1 MARSD
6 EDGTTGRRTTVSHL
20 AHAEDAVQVIIT
32 EIIAVQEIIAASMA
46 TVRAKTAKE
55 RESMELMMK
64 R

>member
-1 MARSD
+1 ML
-6 EDGTTGRRTTVSHL
+6 RTTW
-20 AHAEDAVQVIIT
+20 EDAVQEIIT